1 MKLLFIFSE
10 VLPKKYLLTKQ
21 GQKITG
27 RTKMAW
33 NQEDLYRLDDHF
45 TAVFDIM
52 FDNMIDRIFQNMSN
66 KVYREDFIY
75 RIDGTSF

>member
-1 MKLLFIFSE
+1 
-10 VLPKKYLLTKQ
+10 
-21 GQKITG
+21 
-27 RTKMAW
+27 MAW